1 MSRNLRLVQHA
12 ATTISAAAAF
22 GNGGGNKKVS
32 FNNEDQSLIDIKLGN
47 ISQAPH
53 SISLFQDLNN
63 NDFKAS
69 KTIIQET
76 NHNTRNDESELSP
89 LMQSSIMDS

>member
-1 MSRNLRLVQHA
+1 LVQHP

-22 GNGGGNKKVS
+22 SNGGGNKKVS
-32 FNNEDQSLIDIKLGN
+32 FNNEDISLLDIKMGN
-47 ISQAPH
+47 ISQAPPPHH
-53 SISLFQDLNN
+53 SISLFQDFNN

-69 KTIIQET
+69 NSIQET
-76 NHNTRNDESELSP
+76 NHNTRNDDSELSP